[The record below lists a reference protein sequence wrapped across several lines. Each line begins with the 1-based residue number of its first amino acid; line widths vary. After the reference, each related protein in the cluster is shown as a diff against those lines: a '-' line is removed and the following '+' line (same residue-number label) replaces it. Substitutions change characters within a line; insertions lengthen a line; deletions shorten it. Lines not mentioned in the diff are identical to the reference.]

1 MIYVDPYDL
10 RAPPEQVFGRKGAR
24 LARLFELIRHQNL
37 AHTLAPHQPNPPEV
51 SAKSADDFLRAA
63 HTSLATT

>member
-10 RAPPEQVFGRKGAR
+10 RAPSEHVFGRKGAR

-37 AHTLAPHQPNPPEV
+37 ANTLAAHHPNPPEV
-51 SAKSADDFLRAA
+51 SAQSANDFLCAA
-63 HTSLATT
+63 RLSLATP